1 MTRTPNAALVAQV
14 MWAPVLLL
22 FFASRAENAYEAVI
36 DFLSF
41 VSAIFNI
48 STFLVIPALRRKY
61 PHAPRP
67 YRAWGYPWVPALYL
81 LANAGIAV
89 AMLIGRPRECAIS
102 LAMLATGLPFY
113 WIFSRRRNRAVG

>member
-67 YRAWGYPWVPALYL
+67 YRAWEYPFSLWGVVAIYAVCAVVTLYDRLVP
-81 LANAGIAV
+81 
-89 AMLIGRPRECAIS
+89 S
-102 LAMLATGLPFY
+102 LCGLGLTLTGLICY
-113 WIFSRRRNRAVG
+113 RWIVLPRIDT